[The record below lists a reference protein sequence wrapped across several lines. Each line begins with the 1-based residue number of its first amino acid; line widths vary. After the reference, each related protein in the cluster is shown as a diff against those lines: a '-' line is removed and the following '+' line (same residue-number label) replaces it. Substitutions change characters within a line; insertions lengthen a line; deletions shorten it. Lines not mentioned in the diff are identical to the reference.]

1 MLSSLRRSARERPA
15 SGFNGL
21 AAHLRF
27 TFACALALLA
37 LFALLRLGL
46 LLFNR
51 ELIGSTPL
59 ASFVEAFGNG
69 LRFDLRLTVYILLPL
84 LLGVLSMRVMA
95 ARGLLRLWLSV
106 CASLTILLGLIE
118 LNFYREFHQRLNSLV
133 FQYLQEDPATVL
145 SMLWHGFPVLQL
157 LASWG
162 VASAAMYA
170 LFGWLERLTRG
181 APAVRETAARRRG
194 SAWYTRAAVF
204 GVLILVC
211 VVAARGTLRQ
221 GPPLRWGDAFTTES
235 MFANHL
241 GLNATLSLYDAAKNR
256 FSSHRDNSWKATLPA
271 EQAQAITRELLL
283 TGNDQLVDAELA
295 PVRRDFRPPAD
306 GQLPVRNVVV
316 ILMESFAG
324 RFVGALGS
332 GEGITPNF
340 DRLAEEGLLFS
351 RFFANGTHTH
361 QGMFASMACFPN
373 LPGFEYLMQTPEGGN
388 RFSGLPQLLSARA
401 FNDLYVYNGDFAWDN
416 QSGFFSNQ
424 GMTRF
429 IGRGDYVDPVVA
441 DPTWGVSDQD
451 MFTRAAEELA
461 QLDRS
466 KPFYALLQTLSNHT
480 PYALP
485 EQLPVAP
492 VKGHGNLDQH
502 LTAMRYSDWALG
514 QFFDSV
520 RGEPWFEQTL
530 FVVVGDHGFGV
541 PEEVTEMDLFR
552 FNVPLLLIAPGIT
565 ERFGSR
571 RDVVGTQVDVVPT
584 IMGRLGGEVRHQC
597 WGRDLLSLAAN
608 DPGFGIIKPSGSDQT
623 VAMIRGDRV
632 LVQPKEQTARL
643 YRYRLGANPQG
654 ERLAPDAEATQLQ
667 RQLEAYLQT
676 ATASLLANRSGDRER
691 EAAPGGVPLASAV
704 IPAEPSKTP
713 SQVRKASEG

>member
-1 MLSSLRRSARERPA
+1 MPFLLRRHGRERSAP
-15 SGFNGL
+15 GFNGL
-21 AAHLRF
+21 TAHLRL
-27 TFACALALLA
+27 TLASGLALL
-37 LFALLRLGL
+37 LMFALLRLGL

-59 ASFVEAFGNG
+59 ASFVETFGNG
-69 LRFDLRLTVYILLPL
+69 LRFDLRVTVFILLPL
-84 LLGVLSMRVMA
+84 LLGVLSVRVMA
-95 ARGLLRLWLSV
+95 ARGLLRLWLGA

-157 LASWG
+157 LAAWG
-162 VASAAMYA
+162 VASAAMFA

-181 APAVRETAARRRG
+181 ATVVRPGGASRSGA
-194 SAWYTRAAVF
+194 AWYTRTAVF
-204 GVLILVC
+204 TLLVLVC

-241 GLNATLSLYDAAKNR
+241 GLNATLSLYDAARNR
-256 FSSHRDNSWKATLPA
+256 FSSHRDNSWKATLPS

-283 TGNDQLVDAELA
+283 TDNDQLVDAELA
-295 PVRRDFRPPAD
+295 PVRRDFRPPVA

-332 GEGITPNF
+332 EEGITPNF
-340 DRLAEEGLLFS
+340 DRLAKDGLLFS
-351 RFFANGTHTH
+351 RFFSNGTHTH

-388 RFSGLPQLLSARA
+388 RFSGLPQLLSARQ
-401 FNDLYVYNGDFAWDN
+401 FNDVYVYNGDFAWDN

-451 MFTRAAEELA
+451 MFARAADELG
-461 QLDRS
+461 QLGGG

-492 VKGHGNLDQH
+492 VLGHGNLDQH

-514 QFFDSV
+514 QFFD
-520 RGEPWFEQTL
+520 RARREPWFEQTL

-623 VAMIRGDRV
+623 VAMIRGERL
-632 LVQPKEQTARL
+632 LVQPKDQPARL

-654 ERLAPDAEATQLQ
+654 ERLAPDSDAAQLQ

-676 ATASLLANRSGDRER
+676 ATASLLANRSADRER
-691 EAAPGGVPLASAV
+691 EAAPASVPLASAV
-704 IPAEPSKTP
+704 VPAEPSKAP
-713 SQVRKASEG
+713 ILVRQAREG

>member
-1 MLSSLRRSARERPA
+1 MLSSLRRPAREHPV

-27 TFACALALLA
+27 TFASALALLA
-37 LFALLRLGL
+37 MFALLRLGL

-51 ELIGSTPL
+51 ELLGSTPL
-59 ASFVEAFGNG
+59 ASIVEAFGNG
-69 LRFDLRLTVYILLPL
+69 LRFDLRVAVYVLLPL
-84 LLGVLSMRVMA
+84 LLGVLSIRVMA

-157 LASWG
+157 LAAWG
-162 VASAAMYA
+162 AASVAMYA

-181 APAVRETAARRRG
+181 APVARPGAASRNG
-194 SAWYTRAAVF
+194 AAWYARAAVF
-204 GVLILVC
+204 TLLVLVC

-332 GEGITPNF
+332 QEGITPNF
-340 DRLAEEGLLFS
+340 DRLAGEGLLFE

-485 EQLPVAP
+485 EQLPIAAVE
-492 VKGHGNLDQH
+492 GHGALDQH

-514 QFFDSV
+514 QFFDKV
-520 RGEPWFEQTL
+520 RDQPWFEQTL

-552 FNVPLLLIAPGIT
+552 FNVPLLLIAPGIS
-565 ERFGSR
+565 ERFGRR

-597 WGRDLLSLAAN
+597 WGRDLLSLAAD

-632 LVQPKEQTARL
+632 LVQPKEQAARL

-654 ERLAPDAEATQLQ
+654 DRLAPDAEAAQLQ

-713 SQVRKASEG
+713 SQVRKAREG

>member
-1 MLSSLRRSARERPA
+1 MLSSMRRPGRQRPLP
-15 SGFNGL
+15 GFYGL

-27 TFACALALLA
+27 TSASALALLA

-59 ASFVEAFGNG
+59 GSFFEAFGNG
-69 LRFDLRLTVYILLPL
+69 LRFDLRVTVYILLPL
-84 LLGVLSMRVMA
+84 LLGVLSVRVMA
-95 ARGLLRLWLSV
+95 ARGLLRLWVSV
-106 CASLTILLGLIE
+106 CASLAILLGLIE

-133 FQYLQEDPATVL
+133 FQYLQEDPG
-145 SMLWHGFPVLQL
+145 MF
-157 LASWG
+157 
-162 VASAAMYA
+162 A
-170 LFGWLERLTRG
+170 LFRWLERLTRG
-181 APAVRETAARRRG
+181 APVLHSTSASRG
-194 SAWYTRAAVF
+194 GAAWYTRTAVF
-204 GVLILVC
+204 TLLVLVC

-241 GLNATLSLYDAAKNR
+241 GLNATLSLYDAARNR
-256 FSSHRDNSWKATLPA
+256 LSSHRDNSWKATLPSD
-271 EQAQAITRELLL
+271 QAQSITRELLL
-283 TGNDQLVDAELA
+283 TDNDQLVDAELA
-295 PVRRDFRPPAD
+295 PVRRDFRPPVD

-340 DRLAEEGLLFS
+340 DRLAEDGLLFS

-388 RFSGLPQLLSARA
+388 RFSGLPQLLSARQ
-401 FNDLYVYNGDFAWDN
+401 FNDVYVYNGDFAWDN

-451 MFTRAAEELA
+451 MFARAAEELG
-461 QLDRS
+461 QLDRG

-492 VKGHGNLDQH
+492 VQGHGNLDQH

-514 QFFDSV
+514 QFFDRV
-520 RGEPWFEQTL
+520 RGEPWYAQTL

-632 LVQPKEQTARL
+632 LVQPKEQSARL
-643 YRYRLGANPQG
+643 YRYRLGANPHG
-654 ERLAPDAEATQLQ
+654 ERLAPDSDTAQLQ

-676 ATASLLANRSGDRER
+676 ATASLLGNRSADRER
-691 EAAPGGVPLASAV
+691 GAVPGGVPLARAV
-704 IPAEPSKTP
+704 VPAESSRPP
-713 SQVRKASEG
+713 ILVRQATEG